1 MLNIYKKKDVFFIG
15 RNTDYAVSLEASL
28 KLKEISYIHSD
39 AYAAGELKHG
49 SIALMEDGVD
59 VIGIVTNTKIL
70 PKTISNLE
78 EVITRGAN
86 VYLITD
92 QTIDNKA
99 FKDIVSIPKVSY
111 MLSPIISVI
120 PLQLL
125 AYYVAKNKKLDV
137 DKPRNLAKSVTVE

>member
-1 MLNIYKKKDVFFIG
+1 
-15 RNTDYAVSLEASL
+15 
-28 KLKEISYIHSD
+28 
-39 AYAAGELKHG
+39 
-49 SIALMEDGVD
+49 MEDGVD